1 MRNVHV
7 IFEVFKITDTLM
19 AEPEHQENLKPE
31 PEEAEGKEEIRSKS
45 VYLQNHQ
52 KTQKSLETWA
62 IHPY

>member
-1 MRNVHV
+1 
-7 IFEVFKITDTLM
+7 M

-52 KTQKSLETWA
+52 KTEISGDMGYTSILKSRE
-62 IHPY
+62 IK